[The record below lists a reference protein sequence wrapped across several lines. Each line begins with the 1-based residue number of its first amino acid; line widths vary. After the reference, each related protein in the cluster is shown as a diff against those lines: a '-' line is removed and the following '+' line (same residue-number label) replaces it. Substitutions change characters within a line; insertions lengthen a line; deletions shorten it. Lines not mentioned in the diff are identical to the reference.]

1 MPTTRSQDAY
11 HSMHIRSTLRDR
23 SMDTVAAVAVLIA
36 VTTLGVGVCV
46 LPGRLVVATALR
58 RARSML
64 TTRSKECLLGGV
76 RSLSVEGSS
85 RVQNPE
91 SRVESPESR
100 VQFWGSYPLHYITSS
115 PLLQPGRFRYSQIKW
130 RGEWYC
136 QLLLLRLPLVDL
148 CMSRRSSSSSFTTL
162 RPVWR

>member
-36 VTTLGVGVCV
+36 VTTLVGVCV

-91 SRVESPESR
+91 SRVQSPESSSGVR
-100 VQFWGSYPLHYITSS
+100 IPCTASPRLLFCNRGGSGTP
-115 PLLQPGRFRYSQIKW
+115 R
-130 RGEWYC
+130 
-136 QLLLLRLPLVDL
+136 
-148 CMSRRSSSSSFTTL
+148 
-162 RPVWR
+162 